1 MLIVTLRPE
10 AIEKFC
16 EEKTYN
22 KYISMYP
29 AFFTAW
35 CHFLWRNKYKV
46 IKFYNTNKGYP
57 RANEKTIQKQKYL
70 DNMMFTMNNFVIRQ
84 NRIPQ
89 DISKSLAKE
98 ILYIT
103 YQVKK
108 DQPLNKNRM
117 QSIG

>member
-22 KYISMYP
+22 KYISMYSSLFP
-29 AFFTAW
+29 AW
-35 CHFLWRNKYKV
+35 YHFLRRNKYKV
-46 IKFYNTNKGYP
+46 IKFYNTNKSYTK
-57 RANEKTIQKQKYL
+57 ANEKTIQKELYI
-70 DNMMFTMNNFVIRQ
+70 DNIIITIHKFIILQ
-84 NRIPQ
+84 NTIPQ
-89 DISKSLAKE
+89 HISKSLAKE

-103 YQVKK
+103 YPVKK

>member
-22 KYISMYP
+22 KYISTYNSLFP
-29 AFFTAW
+29 AW

-46 IKFYNTNKGYP
+46 VKVYNTNKGYP
-57 RANEKTIQKQKYL
+57 KANEKTIQKQKYI
-70 DNMMFTMNNFVIRQ
+70 DIMMITMNNFV
-84 NRIPQ
+84 NLKNKIPQ

>member
-22 KYISMYP
+22 KYISIHP
-29 AFFTAW
+29 ALYTAW

-46 IKFYNTNKGYP
+46 VKFYNTNKGYP
-57 RANEKTIQKQKYL
+57 KANEKAIQKGKHIH
-70 DNMMFTMNNFVIRQ
+70 DMIFTMGNFMSLQ
-84 NRIPQ
+84 NRKPQ
-89 DISKSLAKE
+89 HISNSLAKE

-103 YQVKK
+103 YLVKK

>member
-22 KYISMYP
+22 KYISIYSS
-29 AFFTAW
+29 FFIAW

-46 IKFYNTNKGYP
+46 VKVYNTNKGYP
-57 RANEKTIQKQKYL
+57 KADEKLIQKQKYIN
-70 DNMMFTMNNFVIRQ
+70 NMMIIMNNLVNQQ
-84 NRIPQ
+84 NKMPQ
-89 DISKSLAKE
+89 HISNSLAKE

-103 YQVKK
+103 YLVKK

>member
-22 KYISMYP
+22 KYISTYSSL
-29 AFFTAW
+29 FTAW

-46 IKFYNTNKGYP
+46 VKHYTTHKNYP
-57 RANEKTIQKQKYL
+57 RAKKTIQKQRYI
-70 DNMMFTMNNFVIRQ
+70 DNMTLTMNNFRILQ
-84 NRIPQ
+84 SRIPQ
-89 DISKSLAKE
+89 HISNSLAKE